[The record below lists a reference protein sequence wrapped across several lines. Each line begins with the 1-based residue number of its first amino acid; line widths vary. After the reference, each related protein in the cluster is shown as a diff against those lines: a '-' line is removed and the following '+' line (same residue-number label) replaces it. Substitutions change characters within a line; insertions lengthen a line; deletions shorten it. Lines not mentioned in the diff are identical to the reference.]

1 MYVEDLVAPGTVN
14 TMPEATLHAT
24 AAHGEIH
31 EDAIRG
37 TYDEARKVIADMEA
51 LGVSYDDV
59 MSVLE
64 DEAVQKF
71 AVSWQELLSSIET
84 QLAAES
90 GQ

>member
-1 MYVEDLVAPGTVN
+1 VN

-24 AAHGEIH
+24 AAHGEISD
-31 EDAIRG
+31 DAIRG
-37 TYDEARKVIADMEA
+37 TYDASRKVIADMEA
-51 LGVSYDDV
+51 LGVGYDDV
-59 MSVLE
+59 MRVLE

-90 GQ
+90 GK